1 MQSRGKADVCPVR
14 AVSWLGGLS
23 GLALAAWVWLLAA
36 RGGFWRADQRLPDKT
51 PELVRWPE
59 VVAVVPAR
67 NEAASVGHAIASLLG
82 QDYPGRFSV
91 VLVDDASDDGT
102 AEVARR
108 TGSAAG
114 AGERLRVLAGAP
126 LPSGWTGKLWAMHQG
141 LAEAGKLAPDAV
153 YVLLA
158 DADIVHAPA
167 NLRLMVGHAENKRL
181 HLVSL
186 MVKLRCES
194 GWEKIL
200 IPAFV
205 FFFQKLYPFPWVND
219 ATRAT
224 AAAAGGCML
233 VRKETLAAAGGVE
246 RIRGALIDDCALA
259 REIKARGPIWLG
271 LAGTAASLRPY
282 ARLGDIWRMVARS
295 AFAQLNHSI
304 WALVGT
310 FLGMFVLYVVP
321 PFAAVYGWTTGD
333 AALTLAGAAGWGLMA
348 TTYGP
353 TVRLYGLAFAY
364 ALTLP
369 LAGALYALMTADSAV
384 RHWQGV
390 GGGWKGRSYS

>member
-1 MQSRGKADVCPVR
+1 
-14 AVSWLGGLS
+14 LGGLS

-51 PELVRWPE
+51 PELARWPE

-67 NEAASVGHAIASLLG
+67 NEAAFVGAAVSSLLG

-102 AEVARR
+102 AEIAKHAAESA
-108 TGSAAG
+108 GSASRFRQLR
-114 AGERLRVLAGAP
+114 GET
-126 LPSGWTGKLWAMHQG
+126 LPAGWTGKLWAMHQG
-141 LAEAGKLAPDAV
+141 LAEAARFAPDAV
-153 YVLLA
+153 YVLLT
-158 DADIVHAPA
+158 DADIVHEPA
-167 NLRLMVGHAENKRL
+167 NLRRLVGHAEGERL

-205 FFFQKLYPFPWVND
+205 FFFQKLYPFPWVHD
-219 ATRAT
+219 ARRRS

-246 RIRGALIDDCALA
+246 RIRGRLIDDCALA
-259 REIKARGPIWLG
+259 CEIKARGPIWLG
-271 LAGTAASLRPY
+271 LAERTMSLRPY
-282 ARLGDIWRMVARS
+282 DRLGDIWRMVARS
-295 AFAQLNHSI
+295 AFEQLNRSI
-304 WALVGT
+304 FALAGT
-310 FLGMFVLYVVP
+310 LAGMLALYVVP
-321 PFAAVYGWTTGD
+321 PLAAVYGVATG
-333 AALTLAGAAGWGLMA
+333 AWPLALVGAAGWGLMA
-348 TTYGP
+348 AAYGP
-353 TVRLYGLAFAY
+353 TVRLYGLVPAH

-369 LAGALYALMTADSAV
+369 LAGALYALMTADSAR
-384 RHWQGV
+384 RHWAGAPA
-390 GGGWKGRSYS
+390 GWKGRSYS